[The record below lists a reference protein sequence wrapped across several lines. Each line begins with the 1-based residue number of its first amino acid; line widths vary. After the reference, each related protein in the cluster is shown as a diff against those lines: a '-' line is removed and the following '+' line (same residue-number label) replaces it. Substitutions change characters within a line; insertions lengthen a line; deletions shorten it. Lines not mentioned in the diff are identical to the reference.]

1 MFRTMLGSLLAL
13 AGAVA
18 AVWSPFRAWY
28 GGRHGS
34 DIRVDDLFTDVGVT
48 PHGAALLGSLFL
60 PMLFAALLTVLGLL
74 LRSRLVV
81 ALAGVIVLGFTIL
94 WMVRQAQFSHS
105 LTAGGNGL
113 DTGVAFAVLGG
124 LLLIAAAFV
133 LPDRNRQL
141 HYGEPVVP
149 VDRGEP
155 PRDEPP
161 YDTGSYDT
169 APYDGKPY
177 DDPTARGATRAYDGQ
192 HSYDDARSYDD
203 TGAYDDGRPYDD
215 TRSYD
220 RAGRYDEAPP
230 SKPLPPYDP
239 PPPPK

>member
-13 AGAVA
+13 AGAVV

-60 PMLFAALLTVLGLL
+60 PMAFAALLTVLGLL

-81 ALAGVIVLGFTIL
+81 AIAGVIVLGVTVL

-105 LTAGGNGL
+105 LTAGGDGM

-133 LPDRNRQL
+133 LPDRNRPL

-155 PRDEPP
+155 PQDRPPYDERPPDADSYEQDRYDDRATQDTHDTLRLYDGTTIDDGAPSSYGRPRSSDEPP
-161 YDTGSYDT
+161 PYKP
-169 APYDGKPY
+169 APPYDP
-177 DDPTARGATRAYDGQ
+177 
-192 HSYDDARSYDD
+192 
-203 TGAYDDGRPYDD
+203 
-215 TRSYD
+215 
-220 RAGRYDEAPP
+220 
-230 SKPLPPYDP
+230 PPYDP
-239 PPPPK
+239 PPPPR